1 MRPGEAAR
9 RRQRRGRGADA
20 ARPPR
25 SNARLQRI
33 KSYRWNTGRLPPDML
48 DNMTPSEKAFLEEYE
63 ELLTDYSTDE
73 DADRHLDLF
82 LDMKPP
88 RDPFVKVLVRKTLG
102 DIDFKFMVRV
112 LCFRARG
119 ARAWRADD
127 RAAGDREA
135 GKGLG
140 GDAPAGRGGA
150 PHPRGPARTHRGVR

>member
-1 MRPGEAAR
+1 MH
-9 RRQRRGRGADA
+9 
-20 ARPPR
+20 PPR

-48 DNMTPSEKAFLEEYE
+48 ENMTPSEKAFLEEYE

-112 LCFRARG
+112 LCFRV
-119 ARAWRADD
+119 
-127 RAAGDREA
+127 
-135 GKGLG
+135 
-140 GDAPAGRGGA
+140 RGGA
-150 PHPRGPARTHRGVR
+150 AG